1 LQAFVERFLE
11 HFTYA
16 GIFTILFIA
25 GLGVPIPE
33 EAPVLAAGVL
43 SSVGAARWWVALP
56 VCIVGVL
63 AGDTALYWVGHHWG
77 ERVMNWRLVRY
88 ILTPEREERLKAAYH
103 RHAVKTIFAARHVMG
118 VRAAAFLTAGIAR
131 VPYWKFL
138 FADGLAA
145 LISVPI
151 GFGIAYFFTDQLE
164 QVRADVK
171 RVERWAAL
179 VGLVI
184 IAAVLAIAAW
194 RKGRQEVT
202 DEP

>member
-1 LQAFVERFLE
+1 MESFLE

-16 GIFTILFIA
+16 GIFVVLFIA

-43 SSVGAARWWVALP
+43 SSVGTTRWWIALP

-63 AGDTALYWVGHHWG
+63 AGDIALYWVGHHWG
-77 ERVMNWRLVRY
+77 ERVMNWSLVRRV
-88 ILTPEREERLKAAYH
+88 LSPEREERLKRAYR

-131 VPYWKFL
+131 VPFWKFL

-145 LISVPI
+145 IISVPL
-151 GFGIAYFFTDQLE
+151 GFGIAYFFTDQLD

-171 RVERWAAL
+171 RIERWVAL
-179 VGLVI
+179 AGLIVV
-184 IAAVLAIAAW
+184 AGLLVWAAW
-194 RKGRQEVT
+194 RKGREGVVE
-202 DEP
+202 EP

>member
-1 LQAFVERFLE
+1 VALFLE

-16 GIFTILFIA
+16 GIFLVLFVA

-43 SSVGAARWWVALP
+43 SSVGTTRWWIALP
-56 VCIVGVL
+56 VCLAGVL
-63 AGDTALYWVGHHWG
+63 AGDTVLYWVGHHWG
-77 ERVMNWRLVRY
+77 ERVMNWSLVRRV
-88 ILTPEREERLKAAYH
+88 LSPEREERLKKAYH

-131 VPYWKFL
+131 VPFWKFL
-138 FADGLAA
+138 LTDGVAA

-171 RVERWAAL
+171 RIEWWVAL
-179 VGLVI
+179 AGLIVV
-184 IAAVLAIAAW
+184 AGLLVWAAW
-194 RKGRQEVT
+194 RKGREGVVE
-202 DEP
+202 EP